1 MIVCLLFV
9 FVYFVL
15 LFFKLNER
23 LAIEKA
29 DSDVF

>member
-9 FVYFVL
+9 FVYFIL
-15 LFFKLNER
+15 LFLNER